1 MTRQAVADGFAKF
14 ADQLVDIA
22 YEEFDVVAAVRSGI
36 GGGAGSKVA
45 NKLLKNT
52 DTLDR
57 RVVRPELNRY
67 RREILRQFDV
77 VLDFAEAADP
87 DPEDYRERMLEADM
101 YVDAL
106 RDSLSRARRQE
117 IRSELV
123 ERCCGM
129 GRAARPLVH
138 SSVDDFWPAVEAEL
152 DRETAKT
159 LVEEH
164 FSFTGPLRDYENAFR
179 FAVEVDPADILGGIG
194 GLLGGGLPTVEIEF
208 TDEASRVM
216 QRAERQVIRDAT
228 REIDRRFDGA
238 PE

>member
-1 MTRQAVADGFAKF
+1 MTRQAVADGFAEF

-22 YEEFDVVAAVRSGI
+22 YDEFDVVAAVKSGI

-45 NKLLKNT
+45 NKLLKNSE
-52 DTLDR
+52 TLDR

-77 VLDFAEAADP
+77 VLDYAEVEDP
-87 DPEDYRERMLEADM
+87 DPEEFRDEMLAADM

-106 RDSLSRARRQE
+106 RDSLPRSRRQQ
-117 IRSELV
+117 IRDELV

-129 GRAARPLVH
+129 GEAARPIVR
-138 SSVDDFWPAVEAEL
+138 SSVDEFWPAVEAEL
-152 DRETAKT
+152 ERETAT
-159 LVEEH
+159 ELVEEH
-164 FSFTGPLRDYENAFR
+164 FAFTGPLRDYEGAFR
-179 FAVEVDPADILGGIG
+179 FAVEVDPADILGGLG

-216 QRAERQVIRDAT
+216 QRAERQVIRDAN
-228 REIDRRFDGA
+228 REIDRLFDGT